1 MAEEKNLLIA
11 LILSAIISGVGNVY
25 NGLGK
30 RGLIEL
36 LVAIVL
42 TTAIFPIGLIWWA
55 YVVYDTYVCNIAVN
69 NNQKIPLLLT
79 VFEVND

>member
-1 MAEEKNLLIA
+1 MPEEKNLVIA
-11 LILSAIISGVGNVY
+11 LILSVIFSGVGNVY

-42 TTAIFPIGLIWWA
+42 TMAAFPIGLIWWA
-55 YVVYDTYVCNIAVN
+55 YVVYDTYACNIAVN
-69 NNQKIPLLLT
+69 NNQEIPLLLT